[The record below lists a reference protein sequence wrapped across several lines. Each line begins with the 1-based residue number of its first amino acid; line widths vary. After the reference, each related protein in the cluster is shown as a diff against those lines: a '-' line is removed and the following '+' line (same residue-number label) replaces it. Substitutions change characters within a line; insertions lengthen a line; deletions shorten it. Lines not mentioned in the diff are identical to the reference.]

1 MAGPH
6 QVVES
11 IPMTTSATVAISGN
25 SLRAGHGADGPGPAL
40 AVPAPSTA
48 SLRTT
53 VTAAKLAHL
62 GLARPRWLQ

>member
-11 IPMTTSATVAISGN
+11 IPMTTRAIVAISGN
-25 SLRAGHGADGPGPAL
+25 SLRASHGADGPGPAL

-53 VTAAKLAHL
+53 VTAAKLAL
-62 GLARPRWLQ
+62 PGLARPRWLH